1 MSDERPDAARDQP
14 DRPVREGALDQG
26 LAQRYD
32 VLATGES
39 DEAND
44 QVLKHGDAFAVFD
57 RHGDIRPERLSEH
70 GIYHRGTRHLSGLLL
85 TLAGTRPLL
94 LGSTAKRDNSRLAVD
109 LTNTDL
115 DGRGGRIPHS
125 TVHLARTKVL
135 LDGTCH
141 ERLTLRTFGEAPLDL
156 ALEVH
161 FEADFADVF
170 EVRGMVR
177 ADRGRLLA
185 PGVSEGGVLLRYHGL
200 DGLVRRTRISFS
212 RRPEELTPSRA
223 LLRVRLEPGRAA
235 TLDVVI
241 SCEQGS
247 TRRRNVP
254 SIEEAV
260 VRSRRHH
267 AAVRRGGARL
277 SSSNE
282 LFNDWLERSGSDV
295 AMLTARTDKGLYPH
309 AGVPWFSDPFGRDA
323 LIVALQCLW
332 VAPQVARG
340 VLGYL
345 AAHQADGYDP
355 ASDAQPGKIL
365 HEVRDGEMAVTGE
378 VPFRRYYGSH
388 DATPLFVLLAAEY
401 LRQTDDA
408 ATLRDLWPNIERALA
423 WMRTDGDRDGDGF
436 LEYHR
441 QSDDGLAQQG
451 WKDSWDSIF
460 HADGRLAAGP
470 IALVELQG
478 YAYAAQLGAAAI
490 AERLGSAER
499 AVELRSAAASLRDA
513 FDVAFWDEEMGTYVI
528 ALDAEKRPCR
538 VRSSNAGY
546 ALYTGIARPERAASL
561 AATLLADASF
571 SGWGVRTVAA
581 GEARYN
587 PMAYHN
593 GSIWPHDNAIVAR
606 GLARYGHVDEAVRIL
621 EGIFESSR
629 HFDLARLPE
638 LFCGFTRRDGEGPTR
653 YPVACS
659 PQAWAAGAVFMLLE
673 AALGMEVHA
682 AAREV
687 RLRHSRLPGFLERL
701 TLRNLRVGGGRL
713 DMELERQRHGVG
725 IRVTDRS
732 GDVDVVAVK

>member
-1 MSDERPDAARDQP
+1 MTDERPGRAAADDAH
-14 DRPVREGALDQG
+14 EGALDQG
-26 LAQRYD
+26 LARRYD

-70 GIYHRGTRHLSGLLL
+70 GVYFRGTRHLSGLLL

-115 DGRGGRIPHS
+115 DGGRRIPHS
-125 TVHLARTKVL
+125 TLHVARTKVL
-135 LDGTCH
+135 LDGVCH
-141 ERLTLRTFGEAPLDL
+141 ERLTLRSFAETPLEL
-156 ALEVH
+156 SIELH
-161 FEADFADVF
+161 FEADYADVF

-177 ADRGRLLA
+177 PERGRALA
-185 PGVSEGGVLLRYHGL
+185 PGISERGVLLRYQGL
-200 DGLVRRTRISFS
+200 DGVVRRTRISFS
-212 RRPEELTPSRA
+212 RAPQELTASRA
-223 LLRVRLEPGRAA
+223 GFRLRLEPGRA
-235 TLDVVI
+235 TSIDVAVA
-241 SCEQGS
+241 CEQGT
-247 TRRRNVP
+247 TRRRSVP
-254 SIEEAV
+254 PIEEAV
-260 VRSRRHH
+260 VRARRHQ
-267 AAVRRGGARL
+267 AGVRRGGARL

-282 LFNDWLERSGSDV
+282 LFNDWLQRSESDV
-295 AMLTARTDKGLYPH
+295 AMLTARTEHGLYPH
-309 AGVPWFSDPFGRDA
+309 AGVPWFSDPFGRDG
-323 LIVALQCLW
+323 LIVALQTLW
-332 VAPQVARG
+332 VAPQVAKG

-345 AAHQADGYDP
+345 AANQATAHDP

-365 HEVRDGEMAVTGE
+365 HEVRLGEMAATGE

-388 DATPLFVLLAAEY
+388 DATPLFVMLAAEY
-401 LRQTDDA
+401 LRQTDDL
-408 ATLRDLWPNIERALA
+408 ATVGDLWPHLERALA
-423 WMRTDGDRDGDGF
+423 WIKTDGDRDGDGF

-441 QSDDGLAQQG
+441 ESHDGLAQQG

-460 HADGRLAAGP
+460 HADGRLASGP

-478 YAYAAQLGAAAI
+478 YAYAAQLGAAGI
-490 AERLGSAER
+490 AARLGHAGRAAELEAGATR
-499 AVELRSAAASLRDA
+499 LRDA
-513 FDVAFWDEEMGTYVI
+513 FDAAFWDEDLGTYVI
-528 ALDAEKRPCR
+528 ALDGEKRPCR

-546 ALYTGIARPERAASL
+546 ALYTGIARPERSAAV

-606 GLARYGHVDEAVRIL
+606 GLARYGHVDEALRIL

-659 PQAWAAGAVFMLLE
+659 PQAWASGAVFMLLE
-673 AALGMEVHA
+673 AVLGMEVDA
-682 AAREV
+682 PSREV
-687 RLRHSRLPGFLERL
+687 RLRHSRLPASVDRL
-701 TLRNLRVGGGRL
+701 TLRNLRVGAARL

-732 GDVDVVAVK
+732 GEVDVVAVK

>member
-1 MSDERPDAARDQP
+1 MSDERPDRAP
-14 DRPVREGALDQG
+14 DESVRAGALDQG

-32 VLATGES
+32 VLATSES

-44 QVLKHGDAFAVFD
+44 QVLKHDDAFAVFD

-70 GIYHRGTRHLSGLLL
+70 GIYFRGARHLSGLLL
-85 TLAGTRPLL
+85 TMAGTRPLL

-115 DGRGGRIPHS
+115 DGGRRIPHS
-125 TVHLARTKVL
+125 TIHLARTKVL
-135 LDGTCH
+135 LDGICH
-141 ERLTLRTFGEAPLDL
+141 ERLTLRSFAEEPLDIS
-156 ALEVH
+156 LELH

-177 ADRGRLLA
+177 AERGRGLA
-185 PGVSEGGVLLRYHGL
+185 PGISERGVLLRYQGL
-200 DGLVRRTRISFS
+200 DGVVRRTRISFS
-212 RRPEELTPSRA
+212 EPPVELTAARA
-223 LLRVRLEPGRAA
+223 RFRLRLAPGRAT
-235 TLDVVI
+235 TLDVAI

-260 VRSRRHH
+260 VRARRHH

-277 SSSNE
+277 ASSNE
-282 LFNDWLERSGSDV
+282 LFNDWLDRSQADV
-295 AMLTARTDKGLYPH
+295 AMLTARTEHGLYPH
-309 AGVPWFSDPFGRDA
+309 AGVPWFSDPFGRDG

-345 AAHQADGYDP
+345 AANQADGYDP

-365 HEVRDGEMAVTGE
+365 HEVRLGEMAATGE

-401 LRQTDDA
+401 LRQTDDE
-408 ATLRDLWPNIERALA
+408 ATLRALWPHIERALD

-460 HADGRLAAGP
+460 HADGSLARGP
-470 IALVELQG
+470 IALVELQA
-478 YAYAAQLGAAAI
+478 YAYGAQVAAAAI
-490 AERLGSAER
+490 AARLGHGER
-499 AVELRSAAASLRDA
+499 AAELEASAARLRDA
-513 FDVAFWDEEMGTYVI
+513 FDAAFWDEELGTYVL
-528 ALDAEKRPCR
+528 ALDGEKRPCR
-538 VRSSNAGY
+538 VRSSNAGH
-546 ALYTGIARPERAASL
+546 ALYTGIARPERSAVLSAA
-561 AATLLADASF
+561 LLADASF
-571 SGWGVRTVAA
+571 SGWGIRTVAA

-606 GLARYGHVDEAVRIL
+606 GLARYGHVDEAVRVL
-621 EGIFESSR
+621 EGMFESSR

-673 AALGMEVHA
+673 AALGMEVDA
-682 AAREV
+682 AAGEV
-687 RLRHSRLPGFLERL
+687 RLRHSRLPAFLDRL
-701 TLRNLRVGGGRL
+701 ALRGLRVGSGRL

-732 GDVDVVAVK
+732 GNVDVVAVK

>member
-1 MSDERPDAARDQP
+1 MTDRRPDL
-14 DRPVREGALDQG
+14 PVREGALDEG
-26 LAQRYD
+26 LAHRYD

-39 DEAND
+39 AQADD
-44 QVLKHGDAFAVFD
+44 QVLKHGDAFAIFD
-57 RHGDIRPERLSEH
+57 RHGDIRPERLGEF

-85 TLAGTRPLL
+85 TLDGTRPLL
-94 LGSTAKRDNSRLAVD
+94 LGATAKRDNSRLAVD
-109 LTNTDL
+109 LTNVDL
-115 DGRGGRIPHS
+115 DGGRRIPHS
-125 TVHLARTKVL
+125 TIHLARTKVL
-135 LDGTCH
+135 LDGICH
-141 ERLTLRTFGEAPLDL
+141 ERLTLRSFAEAPL
-156 ALEVH
+156 ALTLELH
-161 FEADFADVF
+161 FEADYADVF
-170 EVRGMVR
+170 EVRGMLR
-177 ADRGRLLA
+177 AERGRMLA
-185 PGVSEGGVLLRYHGL
+185 PGISERGVLLRYQGL
-200 DGLVRRTRISFS
+200 DGVVRRTRISFS
-212 RRPEELTPSRA
+212 VPPDELTASRA
-223 LLRVRLEPGRAA
+223 RFRVRLEPAAA
-235 TLDVVI
+235 TTLDLAI
-241 SCEQGS
+241 SCEQGP

-254 SIEEAV
+254 SIQEAV

-267 AAVRRGGARL
+267 AGVRRGGARL

-282 LFNDWLERSGSDV
+282 LFNDWLERSEADV
-295 AMLTARTDKGLYPH
+295 AMLTARTEHGLYPH
-309 AGVPWFSDPFGRDA
+309 AGVPWFSDPFGRDG

-332 VAPQVARG
+332 MAPQVAKG

-345 AAHQADGYDP
+345 AAHQADGHDR

-365 HEVRDGEMAVTGE
+365 HEVRLGEMAATGE

-388 DATPLFVLLAAEY
+388 DATPLFVMLAADY

-408 ATLRDLWPNIERALA
+408 ATVEPLWPHVERALA
-423 WMRTDGDRDGDGF
+423 WMATDGDRDGDGF

-441 QSDDGLAQQG
+441 ESDDGLAQQG

-460 HADGRLAAGP
+460 QADGRLAAGP

-478 YAYAAQLGAAAI
+478 YSYAAQLGAAAI
-490 AERLGSAER
+490 AARLGLESRAAELRAAAER
-499 AVELRSAAASLRDA
+499 LRDA
-513 FDVAFWDEEMGTYVI
+513 FDAAFWDDELGTYVI
-528 ALDAEKRPCR
+528 ALDGRKRPCR
-538 VRSSNAGY
+538 VRSSNAGH
-546 ALYTGIARPERAASL
+546 ALYTGIARPERAARL
-561 AATLLADASF
+561 AATLLSDASF

-593 GSIWPHDNAIVAR
+593 GSIWPHDNAILAR
-606 GLARYGHVDEAVRIL
+606 GLARYGHVEEAVRIL
-621 EGIFESSR
+621 EGIFEASR

-673 AALGMEVHA
+673 ATLGMEVDA

-687 RLRHSRLPGFLERL
+687 RLRHSRLPRSIERL
-701 TLRNLRVGGGRL
+701 TLRNLRVGDGRL